1 MEEATKCL
9 FRTSLRSTHS
19 TRMCFTVSGHWQ
31 VPHSGK
37 SSPESRKE
45 CVKRVWPIRS
55 LFSNTVSRA
64 RKLSPS
70 TLIEHYIITHARL
83 IDWLMSAVSDVDN
96 VMWRFRVCCT
106 RTERQSVTRW
116 RWTVTCMTFAEHRT
130 SKCLTSWRYRQA
142 PGRISRTST
151 TTPRSRDHRR
161 CRISFLALKSR
172 EVYHLKSQRSKHLP
186 IFRSL
191 GQPSLPIPTP
201 PFPSCNRR
209 GVKGNFRKLPRRGS
223 VSAHDWGV
231 LPTIL
236 EYFWWKS
243 AH

>member
-83 IDWLMSAVSDVDN
+83 IDWLTH
-96 VMWRFRVCCT
+96 VCCEWRRQRDVT
-106 RTERQSVTRW
+106 FQSLLHKDRTPVGDAMAVDSHLHDIRRASNVKMPHVVEIPAGTGQDQPH
-116 RWTVTCMTFAEHRT
+116 FDDH
-130 SKCLTSWRYRQA
+130 
-142 PGRISRTST
+142 T
-151 TTPRSRDHRR
+151 TQPRSSSLSNLVS
-161 CRISFLALKSR
+161 CSKVQGGPSPQKST
-172 EVYHLKSQRSKHLP
+172 EQTSPHFPVPGTTFSTHPHS
-186 IFRSL
+186 
-191 GQPSLPIPTP
+191 SLPI
-201 PFPSCNRR
+201 
-209 GVKGNFRKLPRRGS
+209 L
-223 VSAHDWGV
+223 
-231 LPTIL
+231 
-236 EYFWWKS
+236 
-243 AH
+243 